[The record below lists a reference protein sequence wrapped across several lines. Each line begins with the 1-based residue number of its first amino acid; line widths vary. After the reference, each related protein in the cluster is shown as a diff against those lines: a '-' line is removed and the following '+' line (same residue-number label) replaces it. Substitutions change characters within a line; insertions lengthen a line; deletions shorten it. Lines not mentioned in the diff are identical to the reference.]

1 MSTTSEPAAPPPHV
15 LIVGAGLGGLLLGA
29 LLERAN
35 IPYTIFERAAIVKPF
50 GSAMSVG
57 GQLMGVFRQLGI
69 YEKYC
74 EIAKPFTLNIAIKES
89 GEQVLEM
96 DYKPAEELCGYQNL
110 IVARPLL
117 HKLLLDQVP
126 SEKVLFNKRVQTI
139 AEENDKVRIGTADGS
154 TYEGDILVGADGAY
168 SGVRQRLYEIL
179 LKEGRLPK
187 TDREDLPFQCTC
199 LVGQTDKLDLEVFT
213 QLKDPNYPFFTTM
226 CDDKP
231 FVFTL
236 FTTAQDTICWTIIR
250 FHDAKSTKAAL
261 EKEFRQADNSEWGP
275 VAAQFMCDETKDIPI
290 VLGNGKMTLAD
301 IFDCTPMDRTSLV
314 MLEEK
319 LFQTWY
325 HGRTVLLGD

>member
-1 MSTTSEPAAPPPHV
+1 
-15 LIVGAGLGGLLLGA
+15 
-29 LLERAN
+29 
-35 IPYTIFERAAIVKPF
+35 
-50 GSAMSVG
+50 
-57 GQLMGVFRQLGI
+57 
-69 YEKYC
+69 
-74 EIAKPFTLNIAIKES
+74 
-89 GEQVLEM
+89 
-96 DYKPAEELCGYQNL
+96 
-110 IVARPLL
+110 VARPLL

-231 FVFTL
+231 FVVRVGFS
-236 FTTAQDTICWTIIR
+236 FAKDT
-250 FHDAKSTKAAL
+250 
-261 EKEFRQADNSEWGP
+261 SE
-275 VAAQFMCDETKDIPI
+275 V
-290 VLGNGKMTLAD
+290 NGQS
-301 IFDCTPMDRTSLV
+301 IQS
-314 MLEEK
+314 
-319 LFQTWY
+319 
-325 HGRTVLLGD
+325 